1 MRDGYIGLTLLAA
14 ILGLAFIGGQ
24 ALWSQ
29 PVFTEQL
36 GGDQRAALERA
47 KKQAVDAR
55 KLGDQL
61 EQQAEATNE
70 SADRLG
76 AQVLTMAARIQEAEA
91 NISVAEAN
99 IGIVAQLQREQRAR
113 LAERQKPLVELTAA
127 LQNLARRPTT
137 LSLVQPGSIRDMA
150 RVRGLLASITPLLRE
165 RTADLRTEIDHGKR
179 LRLQAE
185 DAAGLLRNRRGE
197 LDSRREELKRLEGQR
212 RVESRQLA
220 SNAGLQRDR
229 ALAMAEQ
236 ARDITDLV
244 NRIDVA
250 GEVRESLSLLDG
262 PVLRPARPGEA
273 RVLRRDTRA
282 DDTRGRFSYRLPV
295 IGNIVTGVGEMS
307 DGGVRSRGLTIS
319 TQPYAQVVAPA
330 PGRIAYAGPYEGY
343 NNILII
349 EHETGWTS
357 LLTGLESIS
366 AKVGSQVEQGA
377 PIGRMGRTQRAISVE
392 LHRGGQAVDI
402 VQLIAG

>member
-1 MRDGYIGLTLLAA
+1 MRGGYIGITALAA
-14 ILGLAFIGGQ
+14 IFALAFIGGQ

-36 GGDQRAALERA
+36 GGDQRGALERA
-47 KKQAVDAR
+47 RKQAVDAR

-61 EQQAEATNE
+61 EKQAAATSE

-76 AQVLTMAARIQEAEA
+76 AQVLAMAARIQEAEA
-91 NISVAEAN
+91 NISAAEAN
-99 IGIVAQLQREQRAR
+99 IAIVAQLQREQRAR

-127 LQNLARRPTT
+127 LQNLARRPTA
-137 LSLVQPGSIRDMA
+137 LSLVQPGSVRNMA

-165 RTADLRTEIDHGKR
+165 RTAGLRGEIERGKQ
-179 LRLQAE
+179 LRVQAE
-185 DAAGLLRNRRGE
+185 DAAGLLRERRAE

-212 RVESRQLA
+212 RAESRQLA

-236 ARDITDLV
+236 ARDITDLMS
-244 NRIDVA
+244 RIDAA
-250 GEVRESLSLLDG
+250 GEIRESLSLLDG
-262 PVLRPARPGEA
+262 PILRPARPGEA
-273 RVLRRDTRA
+273 RVLRPDRRA
-282 DDTRGRFSYRLPV
+282 DDRRDRFSYRLPV
-295 IGNIVTGVGEMS
+295 IGNIVTGIGEMS
-307 DGGVRSRGLTIS
+307 DGGVRSRGLTIA

-343 NNILII
+343 KNILII
-349 EHETGWTS
+349 EHDAGWTS

-366 AKVGSQVEQGA
+366 VRVDDRVEQGA
-377 PIGRMGRTQRAISVE
+377 PVGRMGRMQRAISVE